1 MQFQQLNLISPLL
14 KAVQAAGYVSPSPIQ
29 EKTIPLVLSG
39 RDVLGCAQTG
49 TGKTAAFALPILQR
63 LHRSR
68 PQGGGRPIRAL
79 ILTPTRELAIQIFEN
94 FRDYGHDL
102 PLRTAVI
109 FGGVGQAPQVE
120 ALKAG
125 VDILVATPGRLND
138 LIGQGFIRL
147 ETLEIFVLDEADR
160 MLDMGFLHDV
170 KKVIAQ
176 LPKKR
181 QTLFF
186 SATMPPAVEEL
197 ALGLLTD
204 PATVKISPVTKTV
217 DKIAQSVFFV
227 KKADKVDL
235 LLWLLEE
242 RQMEAVLVFNRTKHG
257 ANQLAEKLTRAG
269 VQAMAIHGNKSQT
282 ARQEAL
288 GRFKAGKLR
297 VLVATDIAARGID
310 VAELPFVINFHVPD
324 TPEAYIH
331 RIGRTGRAGLEGEAI
346 TLCCAEELEDWRDI
360 EKHTKQSV
368 PVTTCRWSVTDM
380 QPEAAPPREPRPP
393 RQEKAQSKPK
403 AEKSPRTE
411 QQKPEKAQAGQK
423 ADKPPRAEQQKP
435 KKTPRAEQP
444 KPTEKPRREEPKQAA
459 SVQKP
464 QDAEVRQPAES
475 PAAPREKSGSMGAAY
490 AARYGSRPV
499 RPFQSRVTLAPKAED
514 FPPPSVAT
522 GVSGTRLRNW
532 SADDLPER
540 RRITGGWDTLPPEEE
555 APSAP
560 AAAPENG
567 GQPKKRRHRGGR
579 RRHNPSANG
588 QNGKE

>member
-14 KAVQAAGYVSPSPIQ
+14 KAVQAAGYVTPSPIQ

-170 KKVIAQ
+170 KKVIAL

-242 RQMEAVLVFNRTKHG
+242 RHMEAVLVFNRTKHG

-368 PVTTCRWSVTDM
+368 PVGTYRWSVTDM

-393 RQEKAQSKPK
+393 R
-403 AEKSPRTE
+403 
-411 QQKPEKAQAGQK
+411 PEKAQAKQK
-423 ADKPPRAEQQKP
+423 AEKPPRAEQQKP
-435 KKTPRAEQP
+435 KKAPRAEQP

-475 PAAPREKSGSMGAAY
+475 PAAPRGKSGSMGAAY

-514 FPPPSVAT
+514 FPPPPAAT
-522 GVSGTRLRNW
+522 GVSGTRLQNW

-540 RRITGGWDTLPPEEE
+540 RRITGDWDTLPPEEE
-555 APSAP
+555 APSPAPSAP
-560 AAAPENG
+560 AATPENG
-567 GQPKKRRHRGGR
+567 GQPKRRRHRGGR
-579 RRHNPSANG
+579 RHHKSSANG
-588 QNGKE
+588 QNEKE